1 MYKASLHMTSK
12 KLSPQQITDTLG
24 IIPDRFH
31 EKGSLFSKRYPNG
44 KRREVSSWSLDG
56 KSEDAS
62 CLEVYVE
69 QLISV
74 IESNFSKFQKIIS
87 DCEIEIYCSFFAEE
101 NDISGSIFLSSDL
114 IERLT
119 IFPINLTIVMYPLDT
134 EDL

>member
-1 MYKASLHMTSK
+1 M
-12 KLSPQQITDTLG
+12 SPTQITDTLG
-24 IIPDRFH
+24 LIPDEFH
-31 EKGSLFSKRYPNG
+31 EKGSLLNKRNPNG
-44 KRREVSSWSLDG
+44 KRRKASSWFLDG
-56 KSEDAS
+56 KSKEVS
-62 CLEVYVE
+62 CLEVYIE
-69 QLISV
+69 ELISV

-101 NDISGSIFLSSDL
+101 ADISGSIFLNSDL